1 MSGRLLSLLLAAAC
15 AAPRE
20 HPAEVRALLAAGS
33 ERVAPPPALHL
44 ETVETEPPEAGGEY
58 LLGALDVLDVQV
70 SGRADFGVRARNAN
84 DRLLGFRV
92 QRDGNVHLPLVGALP
107 AAGRTPLDV
116 QVDLATRLKAYL
128 ENPFVTVDVL
138 SYESQKFYVLGAVQ
152 RPGVFPVTGETTLL
166 EGLGLAG
173 GVRDGGDIEGA
184 YVIRG
189 PALLAVSLGD
199 MLLRG
204 DLSRNIRMRHGD
216 LVYVPDGS
224 RRQVYVLGEVRTPG
238 AVPLPPGGLSLAAAL
253 AAAGGLDPV
262 HADQN
267 VIRVFRGS
275 WQAPQVFTIGAEEL
289 YRFGHEIA
297 LRPGDRIHVAPR
309 GVAKW
314 SRTVTLLLPF
324 LQSAVTGAAAAAAIA
339 D

>member
-1 MSGRLLSLLLAAAC
+1 MRPAALALLLAAAC
-15 AAPRE
+15 AGPRE
-20 HPAEVRALLAAGS
+20 HPEEVRALIDAGS
-33 ERVAPPPALHL
+33 ERSAPPPALHL
-44 ETVETEPPEAGGEY
+44 ETVETEPPEAGGDY
-58 LLGALDVLDVQV
+58 RLGVLDVLDVQV

-92 QRDGNVHLPLVGALP
+92 QRDGHVHLPMVGALP

-116 QVDLATRLKAYL
+116 QADLAERLKAFL
-128 ENPFVTVDVL
+128 ESPFVTVDVL

-173 GVRDGGDIEGA
+173 GIREGGDVEGA

-199 MLLRG
+199 ILLRG
-204 DLSRNIRMRHGD
+204 DLSRNVRMRHGD

-224 RRQVYVLGEVRTPG
+224 HRQVYVLGEVRTPG
-238 AVPLPPGGLSLAAAL
+238 IVPMPHAGLSLAAAL
-253 AAAGGLDPV
+253 ASAGGLDPV
-262 HADQN
+262 HADTN

-275 WQAPQVFTIGAEEL
+275 WQAPRVFTLGAEEL
-289 YRFGHEIA
+289 YRYGHAIA
-297 LRPGDRIHVAPR
+297 LRPGDRVHVAPR
-309 GVAKW
+309 GVANW

>member
-1 MSGRLLSLLLAAAC
+1 MRRRALALVLAAAC

-20 HPAEVRALLAAGS
+20 HPEEVRALIGSGS
-33 ERVAPPPALHL
+33 ERTLPAPALHL
-44 ETVETEPPEAGGEY
+44 ERVETEPPEAGGDY
-58 LLGALDVLDVQV
+58 RLGALDVLDVQV

-116 QVDLATRLKAYL
+116 QADLAGRLRAFL

-173 GVRDGGDIEGA
+173 GIRDGGDVEGA

-189 PALLAVSLGD
+189 TTLLAVSLGD
-199 MLLRG
+199 ILLRG
-204 DLSRNIRMRHGD
+204 DLSRNVRMRHGD

-224 RRQVYVLGEVRTPG
+224 HRQVYLLGEVRTPG
-238 AVPLPPGGLSLAAAL
+238 IVAMPHEGLSLAAAL
-253 AAAGGLDPV
+253 AGAGGLDPV

-289 YRFGHEIA
+289 YRYGHAIA
-297 LRPGDRIHVAPR
+297 LRPGDRVHVAPR
-309 GVAKW
+309 GVANW